1 MTNQTPEVCNVLG
14 DTVTLQLTS
23 EQTNG
28 TYSVVEFA
36 TPGGVGQ
43 PPHTHDWN
51 ETYLV
56 LEGELELLINGESTI
71 VKTGSSYQVKAGIVH
86 APTPKGDFCRYVM
99 VGEPG
104 GVEAVFKSLKAN
116 QDNLDDME
124 KVVEIVSKE
133 GVRIAA

>member
-1 MTNQTPEVCNVLG
+1 MTNHTPEVCNVLG
-14 DTVTLQLTS
+14 DCITLQLTA

-28 TYSVVEFA
+28 KYSVVEFA

-51 ETYLV
+51 ETYIV
-56 LEGELELLINGESTI
+56 LEGELELMVAGQSTVVESGGT
-71 VKTGSSYQVKAGIVH
+71 YQVNGGTVH

-99 VGEPG
+99 IGEPG

-116 QDNLDDME
+116 QDQLDDMA
-124 KVVEIVSKE
+124 KVVDIVTKE
-133 GVRIAA
+133 GVKIAA